1 MFILFL
7 ISVDLDD
14 CTIALWLLSHLS
26 DMTNQEPQSLLSGH
40 SGGVTCLAFS
50 PDGGQLLS
58 GGKDQV
64 LCDINN
70 PYMIFLVFVLI
81 QNENVSLV
89 KMHLSSKALVV
100 SHTSEILSVLEFII
114 QDMMLQG
121 CGRS

>member
-1 MFILFL
+1 MFILFI

-26 DMTNQEPQSLLSGH
+26 DMAIQEPQSLLSSH

-64 LCDINN
+64 C
-70 PYMIFLVFVLI
+70 
-81 QNENVSLV
+81 S
-89 KMHLSSKALVV
+89 
-100 SHTSEILSVLEFII
+100 
-114 QDMMLQG
+114 
-121 CGRS
+121 